1 MAAQRL
7 HAEDVAVLGSGHQ
20 RVIIEIL
27 GQKGEMRW
35 PMDIRIVL
43 FLMTESAGFV
53 MVVGGMWLI
62 YKQKIYID
70 KESNQ
75 PVEVKLPGNF
85 SFKSNYPA
93 LALFVL
99 GFVPLIYPFQLVS
112 KLPDYPLVV
121 RAKLT
126 GVPNTTVYP
135 ALVYASV
142 AASAVTQDGE
152 RFTVPVPF
160 IGKGDEEYKVLLI
173 ANEHVLDTQ
182 TAKRTGDG
190 EIEVK
195 FRSAVLAPSEYKT
208 TDAPVPSRY
217 R

>member
-1 MAAQRL
+1 
-7 HAEDVAVLGSGHQ
+7 
-20 RVIIEIL
+20 
-27 GQKGEMRW
+27 MRW

-62 YKQKIYID
+62 YTQKIYID

-75 PVEVKLPGNF
+75 PIEIKLHGDF

-99 GFVPLIYPFQLVS
+99 GFVPLIYPFQQVS
-112 KLPDYPLVV
+112 NLPDYPRVV
-121 RAKLT
+121 RVKLT
-126 GVPNTTVYP
+126 GVPNTAVYP

-142 AASAVTQDGE
+142 APSAVTQDGE

-160 IGKGDEEYKVLLI
+160 IGKGDEEYKV
-173 ANEHVLDTQ
+173 
-182 TAKRTGDG
+182 
-190 EIEVK
+190 
-195 FRSAVLAPSEYKT
+195 
-208 TDAPVPSRY
+208 
-217 R
+217 